1 MGILQNSNAIPVASA
16 GGFYDH
22 QIEQSCRFDSSST
35 SNLSRTLG
43 TPSNSDIMTISAW
56 IKRGKLGS
64 THYKWAGFG
73 YSSGGGDFGM
83 IGFNGSTADIFEV
96 YDYPSSSLNYK
107 TTQVFRDTGGF
118 THFVVR
124 LDTTQSTAGDR
135 VRVYVNGTEVTNF
148 GTETNPSQNA
158 DLGFNTS
165 GRTFYVGSAGD
176 TSNSA
181 YQPYDGYI
189 AEFIM
194 ADGQSYAPTQFGQ
207 STRGVWLPKN
217 PSGTVFGNNGFHL
230 KFENASD
237 LGNDSSGNNNDFT
250 ATNLGADHQVLDSPT
265 FGS

>member
-1 MGILQNSNAIPVASA
+1 MGILQNENAIPVASA
-16 GGFYDH
+16 GGFHDH
-22 QIEQSCRFDSSST
+22 QIKQSCRFDSSST

-194 ADGQSYAPTQFGQ
+194 TDGQSYAPTQFAEEKN
-207 STRGVWLPKN
+207 GVWIPKD
-217 PSGTVFGNNGFHL
+217 PTGTTFGTNGFHL
-230 KFENASD
+230 KFVSGAI
-237 LGNDSSGNNNDFT
+237 GTDSSGNGNTFSTSGLTD
-250 ATNLGADHQVLDSPT
+250 TNVVLDSPT